1 MKQSS
6 TVTRSS
12 VGRKKITRVAAPP
25 PTAITP
31 TELLMIQR
39 STVIGLD
46 VHQQK
51 ITAAV
56 LPPAAACPTEPL
68 EIENTP
74 KAIARLVRR
83 LGTTESLIFVYEA
96 GPCGYGIQRQL
107 TQLGYQAVVIAPALV
122 PRRPGDR
129 VKTNR
134 RDAAKLARLYRAG
147 ELTRIRVPTRDEEA
161 ARDLVRAREDTVEDR
176 LQARH
181 RLSKF
186 LLRQGQVH
194 YGTKPWGAVHWA
206 WLRGQ
211 RFDPPLLQATFEAYL
226 RAVEEADA
234 RLESLDQQIRDLAQ
248 TDRYCVPVQYLR
260 CFKGIDTLG
269 AITVLVET
277 QDFRRFPN
285 APAYMDFTGLVCSEH
300 SSGER
305 EHRGPITKT
314 GNAHLRR
321 IFVEAAW
328 NYRHRNITSPAL
340 AKRRQGCPPEVLH
353 IARKAQERLHRKF
366 WRLVS
371 RGKLNQVAVVATARE
386 LAGFVWAMAQQGAPI
401 SA

>member
-1 MKQSS
+1 
-6 TVTRSS
+6 
-12 VGRKKITRVAAPP
+12 
-25 PTAITP
+25 
-31 TELLMIQR
+31 MIQR

-56 LPPAAACPTEPL
+56 LPPAAACPTESL

-321 IFVEAAW
+321 IFVE
-328 NYRHRNITSPAL
+328 
-340 AKRRQGCPPEVLH
+340 PESGG
-353 IARKAQERLHRKF
+353 I
-366 WRLVS
+366 
-371 RGKLNQVAVVATARE
+371 
-386 LAGFVWAMAQQGAPI
+386 
-401 SA
+401 